1 MKTDLFQSCGHCCV
15 FQNLTELTHA
25 QEYLTLTTATAKSLQ
40 SCLTLC
46 DPINGS
52 PSGSPVPG
60 ILQARTVEW
69 VAISFSSAWK
79 WNHSVVFNSSQP
91 HGLQPTKLLHPWDF
105 PGKSTGMGC
114 HSWFQLHHPIHFLKY
129 NIAYFVSDFLTQTH
143 AHGDYKLLK
152 GRLSDSCSL
161 LYSPLLQQYLVLS
174 GL

>member
-1 MKTDLFQSCGHCCV
+1 MKEFTIWV
-15 FQNLTELTHA
+15 A
-25 QEYLTLTTATAKSLQ
+25 AAAAKSLQ
-40 SCLTLC
+40 LCPTLW
-46 DPINGS
+46 DPVDGS
-52 PSGSPVPG
+52 PPGSAIPG
-60 ILQARTVEW
+60 ILQARALEG
-69 VAISFSSAWK
+69 VAISFSNAWK
-79 WNHSVVFNSSQP
+79 WNHSVVSDPQRT
-91 HGLQPTKLLHPWDF
+91 HGLQPTRLLHPWDF